1 MITSKQ
7 RSALMKLANSLETIV
22 HIGKNGLT
30 DAVLAQINEI
40 LELKELIKIGVQK
53 NAEFTSKMIIDEVA
67 AKLKAEPIHSIG
79 SKIILYRRSS
89 KKDIE
94 HLVF

>member
-7 RSALMKLANSLETIV
+7 RSALLGLGNGLTTLA

-30 DAVLAQINEI
+30 DAVIKQLDEM
-40 LELKELIKIGVQK
+40 LEQRELIKIGVQK
-53 NAEFTSKMIIDEVA
+53 SAEFTAKEVIVILA
-67 AKLKAEPIHSIG
+67 EKLKAEPVHAIG

-89 KKDIE
+89 RKDIE